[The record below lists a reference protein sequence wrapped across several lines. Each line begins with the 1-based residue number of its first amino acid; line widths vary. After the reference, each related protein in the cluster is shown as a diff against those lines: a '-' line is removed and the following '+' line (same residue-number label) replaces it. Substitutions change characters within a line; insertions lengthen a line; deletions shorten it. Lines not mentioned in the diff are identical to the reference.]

1 MKPIRPCLTSFPGRE
16 DTGHRLLNQDCGPLA
31 TCQDW
36 DGGKTEKAGSMSPR
50 SLSFVGGGKAEWA
63 DKKRN
68 SECPVSCNGG
78 PHMRNVR
85 EKD

>member
-1 MKPIRPCLTSFPGRE
+1 M
-16 DTGHRLLNQDCGPLA
+16 
-31 TCQDW
+31 CQDW

-68 SECPVSCNGG
+68 SG